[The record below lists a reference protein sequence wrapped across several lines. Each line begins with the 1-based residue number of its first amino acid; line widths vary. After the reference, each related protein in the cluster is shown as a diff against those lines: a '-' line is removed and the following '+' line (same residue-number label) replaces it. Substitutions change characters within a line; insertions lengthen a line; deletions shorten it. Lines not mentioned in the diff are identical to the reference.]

1 MKKTRLL
8 VLVSL
13 FLFSSVSLLSQSNE
27 LRVLVKKANLYLE
40 PDTNSKILATVEKD
54 AILFVAMTWKDNWY
68 YVSFKPEKS
77 KFSIMGFVESSN
89 VERIS
94 SVKEK
99 KDVAKVKIVPQEKK
113 KIETRELKE
122 TKEIQPV
129 KPEETRKDS
138 ITQKKEFPVT
148 KKEKKNTFLVRVD
161 YFSPSE
167 EMFKTVYGSGPNYGG
182 EIMVS
187 LWKGISIHF
196 GASVFSKKGEMTPLG
211 DETTI
216 NIIPV
221 ELGIL
226 YKFSKTKINPYIGA
240 GLGYY
245 SLSEESY
252 LGKVTANNIGYFGQL
267 GLAINLTGAFVIDFN
282 AKYSLCDV
290 EIDEIK
296 NNIGGIRIGGGIG
309 VCF

>member
-1 MKKTRLL
+1 MKKNRLL
-8 VLVSL
+8 ALVTL
-13 FLFSSVSLLSQSNE
+13 LLFSSVSLLSQSNE
-27 LRVLVKKANLYLE
+27 LRVLVEKANLYLE
-40 PDTNSKILATVEKD
+40 PDTNSKILATVEQD
-54 AILFVAMTWKDNWY
+54 AILFVVMTWKDNWY
-68 YVSFKPEKS
+68 YGSFKPEKS
-77 KFSIMGFVESSN
+77 KFSIMGFVEASN
-89 VERIS
+89 VEKFIN
-94 SVKEK
+94 VQEK
-99 KDVAKVKIVPQEKK
+99 RDVSKVKIVPKK
-113 KIETRELKE
+113 KKEIETKELKE
-122 TKEIQPV
+122 IQEIQPI
-129 KPEETRKDS
+129 KQEDIRKDI

-148 KKEKKNTFLVRVD
+148 DKEKKNTFLVRVD

-167 EMFKTVYGSGPNYGG
+167 DMFKTVYGSGPNFGG

-226 YKFSKTKINPYIGA
+226 YKFSKTKINPYLGA

-245 SLSEESY
+245 SLSEESF
-252 LGKVTANNIGYFGQL
+252 LGKVTANNVGFFGQL
-267 GLAINLTGAFVIDFN
+267 GVVINLTGAFVIDFN

-296 NNIGGIRIGGGIG
+296 NNIGGIRIGMGIG
-309 VCF
+309 ICF

>member
-8 VLVSL
+8 ALVTL
-13 FLFSSVSLLSQSNE
+13 LLFSSVSLLSQSNE
-27 LRVLVKKANLYLE
+27 LRVLVEKANLYLE
-40 PDTNSKILATVEKD
+40 PDTNSKILATVEQD
-54 AILFVAMTWKDNWY
+54 AILFVVMTWKDNWY

-77 KFSIMGFVESSN
+77 KFSIMGFVEASN
-89 VERIS
+89 VEKFIN
-94 SVKEK
+94 VQEK
-99 KDVAKVKIVPQEKK
+99 RDVSKVKIVPKK
-113 KIETRELKE
+113 KKEIETKELKE
-122 TKEIQPV
+122 IQEIQPI
-129 KPEETRKDS
+129 KQEDIRKDI

-148 KKEKKNTFLVRVD
+148 DKEKKNTFLVRVD

-167 EMFKTVYGSGPNYGG
+167 DMFKTVYGSGPNFGG

-187 LWKGISIHF
+187 LWKGILIHF

-226 YKFSKTKINPYIGA
+226 YKFSKTKINPYLGA

-252 LGKVTANNIGYFGQL
+252 LGKVTANNVGFFGQL
-267 GLAINLTGAFVIDFN
+267 GVVINLTGAFVIDFN

-296 NNIGGIRIGGGIG
+296 NNIGGIRIGMGIG
-309 VCF
+309 ICF